1 MGKTENALKSFAD
14 KENFIVCKMFFPY
27 RFLLQKHQWPPQPQ
41 QWRVFR
47 VPLDCDTGAP
57 TFAQPD
63 LTGCAPTR
71 IPTELRRGRSLSQP
85 AAR

>member
-14 KENFIVCKMFFPY
+14 KENVIGYKMFFPC
-27 RFLLQKHQWPPQPQ
+27 RFLLQKRQWPPQPQ
-41 QWRVFR
+41 QWWVFH

-57 TFAQPD
+57 VFARPD
-63 LTGCAPTR
+63 LMGCAPTR
-71 IPTELRRGRSLSQP
+71 NPVELRWGRSSSQL